1 MSSLNLSIIIPTWNR
16 KKKLIKLVRLLQN
29 RINNQKIKY
38 EIVICDSYSHDGS
51 EILIKS
57 LFKKK
62 TNIIYINIKKNN
74 ISAKRNIGMK
84 YAKYNNILLLD
95 DDCFPIGNFF
105 KILSHYLSQNSKN
118 KVFCGQYFTQ
128 KKLINN
134 SNYYKFRDDKN
145 LKTKIAKKINYKNI
159 ITGCCFFNKKKI
171 SKDYFFNEKIKGYGL
186 EDIDWA
192 SKLFNKKNQLILTE
206 AKVDHQETSGNIGSY
221 LMKWYILSRDAM
233 PSLLKIKKVRHRG
246 KIFYFEDIYNYKVFN
261 IILDMFIRILV
272 FPISVLLK
280 YYLINVDSKR
290 TLYSKTLYKLSVI
303 MYYLRGVS
311 DRRKK
316 LFKNSKWYQ
325 LGYK

>member
-1 MSSLNLSIIIPTWNR
+1 MKHFTLSIVIPTWNR
-16 KKKLIKLVRLLQN
+16 KEKLLKLIKLLIFLLN
-29 RINNQKIKY
+29 KNKILF
-38 EIVICDSYSHDGS
+38 EILVCDSNSSDGTKK
-51 EILIKS
+51 ELNKRFNKKS
-57 LFKKK
+57 LVHVL
-62 TNIIYINIKKNN
+62 NIKENS
-74 ISAKRNIGMK
+74 ISKKRNIGMK

-105 KILSHYLSQNSKN
+105 KILSHYLGQNSTN

-192 SKLFNKKNQLILTE
+192 NKLFKKKNQLILTE
-206 AKVDHQETSGNIGSY
+206 AKVDHQETSRNLGPY

-233 PSLLKIKKVRHRG
+233 PSLLKIKKARHRG

-261 IILDMFIRILV
+261 IIFDMFIRILV

-303 MYYLRGVS
+303 MYYLRGAS

-325 LGYK
+325 SGYK